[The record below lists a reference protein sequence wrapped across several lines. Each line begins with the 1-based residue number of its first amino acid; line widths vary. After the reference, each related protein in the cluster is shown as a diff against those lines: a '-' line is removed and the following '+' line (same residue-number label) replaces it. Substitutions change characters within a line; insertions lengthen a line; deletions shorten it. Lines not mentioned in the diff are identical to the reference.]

1 MGTKNQFDLYILH
14 KRYVGDTLC
23 LGGEQV
29 NKKWN
34 ERLRDYRIEQ
44 SYTQQ
49 EVANIVGVNRVTYS
63 RWEYGEQLPTPM
75 YRRRLARF
83 IGVEVSEL
91 FKNVL
96 K

>member
-1 MGTKNQFDLYILH
+1 MD
-14 KRYVGDTLC
+14 
-23 LGGEQV
+23 
-29 NKKWN
+29 KKWN
-34 ERLRDYRIEQ
+34 ERLRDHRIEQ

-83 IGVEVSEL
+83 MGVEVSEL